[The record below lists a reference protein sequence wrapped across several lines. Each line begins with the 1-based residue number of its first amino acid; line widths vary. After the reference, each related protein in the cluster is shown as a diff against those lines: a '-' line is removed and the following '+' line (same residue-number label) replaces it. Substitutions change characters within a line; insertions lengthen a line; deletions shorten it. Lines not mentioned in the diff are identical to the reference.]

1 MDRNYKPGPLCSKRK
16 RNGEA
21 KSKLEPG
28 IRRSS
33 NASPT
38 DLIIGNDSGTR
49 GTLHEDLKTN
59 GILSDVSCSKT
70 ENLQISS
77 GGSENREVENF
88 GEKKEAMGISNE
100 GKRIDQK
107 EEEGKVG
114 PLEIGETNCSTN
126 EEKNS
131 ETPETLLD
139 YKDSGNVRKDD
150 PYSIASDDKEIVSS
164 NPSVQERK
172 DEGFQLLSSDSE
184 TLAGFTIQTACV
196 SQQPS
201 VELTPNPANSI
212 ADEDLMKELFDDDLK
227 SILQSKDAVCSC
239 GYIIPDNIMRTI
251 HKTIHAASNPLKC
264 SVCNV
269 VFENYHKF
277 HEHLFCK

>member
-21 KSKLEPG
+21 KSKLETG
-28 IRRSS
+28 IRGSS
-33 NASPT
+33 NASPS
-38 DLIIGNDSGTR
+38 DLIIGNDSGTK
-49 GTLHEDLKTN
+49 GTSHEDLKTN
-59 GILSDVSCSKT
+59 GILSDGSCSKT

-77 GGSENREVENF
+77 GGSENREVEIF

-100 GKRIDQK
+100 GKRNDQK
-107 EEEGKVG
+107 EEESKAGL
-114 PLEIGETNCSTN
+114 LEVGETNCSSN
-126 EEKNS
+126 EDKIF

-139 YKDSGNVRKDD
+139 YKDSGNVKKDGAN
-150 PYSIASDDKEIVSS
+150 SMASDDKEFVTS
-164 NPSVQERK
+164 NPSVQDIK

-184 TLAGFTIQTACV
+184 TLAGFAIQTAFV
-196 SQQPS
+196 SQHPS
-201 VELTPNPANSI
+201 VEVKPNPANSI
-212 ADEDLMKELFDDDLK
+212 PDEDLMKELFDDNLK